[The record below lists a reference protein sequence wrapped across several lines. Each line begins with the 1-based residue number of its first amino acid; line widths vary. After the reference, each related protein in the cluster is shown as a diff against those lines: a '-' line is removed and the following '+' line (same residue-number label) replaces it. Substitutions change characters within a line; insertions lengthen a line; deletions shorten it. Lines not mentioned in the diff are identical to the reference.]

1 MVSQLSLS
9 MARFHAN
16 IMNSNERNGR
26 PKGCYFDVYG
36 ADEEMLHT
44 LTCENCPLPAMVCDF
59 RNDSI
64 MSKLASSTKVVEVTS
79 DE

>member
-1 MVSQLSLS
+1 MDS
-9 MARFHAN
+9 FHAK
-16 IMNSNERNGR
+16 IMNSDERNGR

-36 ADEEMLHT
+36 ADEEMLRT

-59 RNDSI
+59 RNNPI
-64 MSKLASSTKVVEVTS
+64 MNKLASSIKVVEVTS